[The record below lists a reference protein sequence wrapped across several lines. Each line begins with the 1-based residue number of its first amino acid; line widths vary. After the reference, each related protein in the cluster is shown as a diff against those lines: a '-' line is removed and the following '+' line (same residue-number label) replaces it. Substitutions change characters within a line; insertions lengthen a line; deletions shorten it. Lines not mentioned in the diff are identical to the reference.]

1 MQVPTVTQ
9 VQNNNN
15 FCGIYYKEKR
25 FSKQQKQLIRQIKCK
40 LNYSRNNNSRYNLL
54 NYYKNQGFDF
64 VVKPDYIDGIT
75 VYTTNQFSFLRW
87 FFKDNYYDYNM
98 FKIGSYNKSSI
109 KDFRRNLEEQAA
121 MFNIMK
127 RE

>member
-54 NYYKNQGFDF
+54 NYYKDQGFDF
-64 VVKPDYIDGIT
+64 VVKPDYIDSIT
-75 VYTTNQFSFLRW
+75 VYTTNRFSFLRW
-87 FFKDNYYDYNM
+87 FFKDNYSDYNM
-98 FKIGSYNKSSI
+98 FKIGSYNKSTI
-109 KDFRRNLEEQAA
+109 KDFRRNLDEQTA